1 MVEKAKSNSRGR
13 EEVLIMEIIPFDYK
27 SKSVR
32 VIQDENGDLW
42 WVATDI
48 CEILGLTNT
57 TEALKGLEDD
67 EKSTLRISEGGPER
81 NIINEPGLYSLIIR
95 SNKPEAKNFKRWITH
110 DVLPTIRKTGKY
122 EIQGMSELDLI
133 IRSAQA
139 LKNIEARVH
148 TLEAKTHK
156 NSGQTGYWTVTA
168 WCKLNNLKI
177 SLDEAMQRGREA
189 TKLSKKW
196 DAEISRVK
204 DERFGE
210 VNSYREDVLEEVF
223 GIEVTSG

>member
-1 MVEKAKSNSRGR
+1 
-13 EEVLIMEIIPFDYK
+13 MEIIPFDYK
-27 SKSVR
+27 SKPVR
-32 VIQDENGDLW
+32 VVQDEHGDLW

-48 CEILGLTNT
+48 CKILGLTNP
-57 TEALKGLEDD
+57 TEALKSLEDD

-110 DVLPTIRKTGKY
+110 NVLPTIRKTGKY

-133 IRSAQA
+133 IRSAQV
-139 LKNIEARVH
+139 LKNIETRVH
-148 TLEAKTHK
+148 TLEAKTHL
-156 NSGQTGYWTVTA
+156 NSGQTGYWTITA

-177 SLDEAMQRGREA
+177 SLDEAMLRGRES
-189 TKLSKKW
+189 TKLSNELG
-196 DAEISRVK
+196 AEIGRVH
-204 DERFGE
+204 DERYGI

-223 GIEVTSG
+223 GIEVAPE